1 MSSPLLYMSALLLGS
16 SVMAQDPDCPKG
28 APQIALI
35 GSGVSAA
42 ALIFHLRDQL
52 NDRAACVTLFEKSAS
67 PGGRASTF
75 YLEGQGVPP
84 QFYVDH
90 GSPEFY
96 AATEPF
102 KNLCEFM
109 VKEGALEQIP
119 EMTDSAFVGLLAE
132 NGGPEPRD
140 YPTFVAVDGVQR
152 LTEALFHRGDAT
164 MMKQSPLIKYEQL
177 HFKTLVT
184 QIDQYEVDGKKQ
196 WRITDD
202 DNIKYAP
209 FDWLVVSSAELASP
223 YSPDSAFFGQARC
236 SYFPIWPACHT
247 CPCFSLHITPVRLL
261 NLQVPPLARAA
272 ETINN
277 PDFNDAITGIAGGE
291 PRAFSSPK

>member
-1 MSSPLLYMSALLLGS
+1 MLE
-16 SVMAQDPDCPKG
+16 Q
-28 APQIALI
+28 Q
-35 GSGVSAA
+35 
-42 ALIFHLRDQL
+42 
-52 NDRAACVTLFEKSAS
+52 
-67 PGGRASTF
+67 PGGR
-75 YLEGQGVPP
+75 E
-84 QFYVDH
+84 
-90 GSPEFY
+90 
-96 AATEPF
+96 
-102 KNLCEFM
+102 KIR
-109 VKEGALEQIP
+109 GALRH
-119 EMTDSAFVGLLAE
+119 VLLASVCPVQDV
-132 NGGPEPRD
+132 PEPDRSSPIMERRRSFFD
-140 YPTFVAVDGVQR
+140 VFLPEVPKQRR

-291 PRAFSSPK
+291 SRAFSSPK